1 MENKPKFNLMDAF
14 IIVLILAVATVGV
27 LFVKS
32 KTSSGNSETVTV
44 RYSVE
49 FKEKD
54 AELGEMFKL
63 ALENGES
70 ATVTEKDKI
79 PAKIVDVEV
88 VPSTMIVA
96 NSNTGKL
103 TKSEIEG
110 KYDIIVTLESE
121 ATETDKDISLGA
133 TPIAVGE
140 ELAVHGRG
148 ISGFGYTVAINY
160 GGEN

>member
-1 MENKPKFNLMDAF
+1 MENKPKFNLMDAL

-27 LFVKS
+27 LFIKS
-32 KTSSGNSETVTV
+32 KTGSGNRDTVTV

-54 AELGEMFKL
+54 AELGEMFIK
-63 ALENGES
+63 ALENKES
-70 ATVTEKDKI
+70 ATATEKDKI

-88 VPSTMIVA
+88 VPSTTMVA
-96 NSNTGKL
+96 DSRTGKL
-103 TKSEIEG
+103 IASEIPG
-110 KYDIIVTLESE
+110 KYNIIVTLESE
-121 ATETDKDISLGA
+121 ATETDADISLGA

-148 ISGFGYTVAINY
+148 ISGFGYVVAINY

>member
-1 MENKPKFNLMDAF
+1 MENKPKFNLVDAL

-32 KTSSGNSETVTV
+32 KTGAGNSGSVTV
-44 RYSVE
+44 RYAVE

-54 AELGEMFKL
+54 EALGEMFKL
-63 ALENGES
+63 ALENKEG

-79 PAKIVDVEV
+79 PAKIVGVEV
-88 VPSTMIVA
+88 VPSTMTVA

-110 KYDIIVTLESE
+110 KYDIIVTLESL
-121 ATETDKDISLGA
+121 ATETDRDISLGA

-148 ISGFGYTVAINY
+148 ISGFGYVVSINY